1 MVSKPKSSWN
11 TGDPLLKLYIQDT
24 KKYRLLSA
32 DEEREI
38 GLRILAKDPRACNE
52 LVTSNLLFVVY
63 LAKKFAYDQEQLMDY
78 IAEGNRGLIAAAK
91 RFDIRYGCK
100 FNTLGTWE
108 IKQKMQGMRNLRMVV
123 SIPRNKTAT
132 RRLLESKID
141 QFEQQHCRLPSIAE
155 ISELV
160 SMPEKLIAKGLE
172 YHGRTVSIDSG
183 ETEIDYRNEFADES
197 DNAEQKLVKAS
208 NLLNVRN
215 IVATLPKREA
225 LIISYA
231 YGLDG
236 QEQMTAA
243 EIATIMGYSKER
255 IRQLKYKAEKK
266 ISARLRN
273 FVDAQGRNF
282 L

>member
-160 SMPEKLIAKGLE
+160 SMPEKMIAKGLE

>member
-78 IAEGNRGLIAAAK
+78 IAEGNRGLITAAK

-160 SMPEKLIAKGLE
+160 SMPEKMIAKGLE

-243 EIATIMGYSKER
+243 EIAAIMGYSKER

>member
-160 SMPEKLIAKGLE
+160 SMPEKMIAKGLE

-243 EIATIMGYSKER
+243 EIAAIMGYSKER

>member
-160 SMPEKLIAKGLE
+160 SMPEKMIAKGLE

-231 YGLDG
+231 YGLNG

-243 EIATIMGYSKER
+243 EIAAIMGYSKER